1 MKIHIKTKSDTLY
14 LALQKVLQPKSLW
27 GMAKLSNLQVEW
39 QLSKLP
45 QGFDITDW
53 VCQQDTPT
61 LIMIDAED
69 TALLRTL
76 HASQGALQ
84 HLIGMARQLA
94 LVRCPII
101 LVFNDA
107 SALSRS
113 DSQHLPEFT
122 TDWVLE
128 ASLADE
134 AVPRI
139 MGALKKSQVTPVVQH
154 HAALTLIAT
163 TRTMIYENTS
173 ARLTP
178 AEYTLLELFLNN
190 IGSIISL
197 QELVQTFR
205 ASGKSAEA
213 NNIRVAI
220 YQLRLKLDTLTK
232 SQMPLTSI
240 YRQGYCLRQKLKSKA
255 MHIPTATSGNRC
267 DMQSPV

>member
-1 MKIHIKTKSDTLY
+1 MKIYLKTM
-14 LALQKVLQPKSLW
+14 
-27 GMAKLSNLQVEW
+27 GEHLSASMLEVFSQSSVPATGTTANEEIEW
-39 QLSKLP
+39 QLDSVAR
-45 QGFDITDW
+45 GFVASDW
-53 VCQQDTPT
+53 VCQQTSPT
-61 LIMIDAED
+61 VLLIDAD
-69 TALLRTL
+69 DSILVRNLQ
-76 HASQGALQ
+76 ASQGALH
-84 HLIGMARQLA
+84 HLLNTTRHPAV
-94 LVRCPII
+94 VRCPVI
-101 LVFNDA
+101 LVFS
-107 SALSRS
+107 SACCLS
-113 DSQHLPEFT
+113 QWPHLPEFAA
-122 TDWVLE
+122 DWML
-128 ASLADE
+128 ASSLKDE

-139 MGALKKSQVTPVVQH
+139 VGALRKAQVLPVSQNS
-154 HAALTLIAT
+154 AALTLIPA

-178 AEYTLLELFLNN
+178 AEYTLLELFLSN

-255 MHIPTATSGNRC
+255 MHIPMSTLGNRYGA
-267 DMQSPV
+267 QSSV